1 MKIVSIFLLLLSSFL
16 IFGCAT
22 EYGNGKISPIER
34 GAGGGI
40 SGAVVFKKY
49 CQTCH
54 GADGKLGLNGA
65 KNLAVSIL
73 PLNQKIEII
82 ANGKGVMTPFREIL
96 FAEEIKAVGE
106 YTEELKK

>member
-1 MKIVSIFLLLLSSFL
+1 MKTTFSLFLAAYLLT
-16 IFGCAT
+16 GCYT
-22 EYGNGKISPIER
+22 EYGGGKRNPVEK
-34 GAGGGI
+34 GNGGGI
-40 SGAVVFKKY
+40 SGAAIFKKY

-65 KNLAVSIL
+65 KNLSVSIL

-82 ANGKGVMTPFREIL
+82 SNGKGVMTPFRAIL
-96 FAEEIKAVGE
+96 SAEEIKAVAE